1 MAKQPVVQKTIPRA
15 MPLLVGMTAGVLAA
29 LVVAVQLAAK
39 DMSVGAAWSQ
49 LFGGGQVQFRIR
61 LSVVGDCRRCDRGR
75 WRYCG
80 PARDDF
86 RRRGTISGRC
96 AGVIGTLILC
106 GLAHVAHGAEAPHGV
121 AAGTVMLAN
130 ASAIVI
136 AAVMGLFGGF
146 FSPGRASKNC
156 FT

>member
-15 MPLLVGMTAGVLAA
+15 MPLLVGMTAGILAA

-49 LFGGGQVQFRIR
+49 LFGGGQVHFVSA
-61 LSVVGDCRRCDRGR
+61 SVLWAIAGVAIVAGGVTAALLVRFPPP
-75 WRYCG
+75 WH
-80 PARDDF
+80 DF
-86 RRRGTISGRC
+86 RALRW
-96 AGVIGTLILC
+96 VIGTLILC

-121 AAGTVMLAN
+121 AAGMVVLAN

-136 AAVMGLFGGF
+136 AAVMGLFGALF
-146 FSPGRASKNC
+146 ARPR
-156 FT
+156 